1 MAPPIGAG
9 ADDKSLG
16 SAFNRLPAAQ
26 KFAILLV
33 VVVVLGLAY
42 YFAVYMG
49 LSGEIEAADQSY
61 SALQGELQTAQQRQA
76 DYISQRE
83 ELLRRGP
90 IDRENLR
97 VLPDRGEVA
106 TFLQDL
112 NRLAEL
118 SGLRIQLVEPQSEES
133 EELIVRMPVQLEVR
147 GRYLH
152 VVKFFWQVSRLDRAI
167 SLENIE
173 MKEPQ
178 FQGEDTVVLVRVLAT
193 TFRRAPEQ
201 ESAPAAPQGAPGEA
215 PAG

>member
-1 MAPPIGAG
+1 MAPPAGA

-16 SAFNRLPAAQ
+16 AAFNRLPGPQ
-26 KFAILLV
+26 KVAILLV

-49 LSGEIEAADQSY
+49 LSGEIEQADQQFTT
-61 SALQGELQTAQQRQA
+61 LQGELRTAQERQA
-76 DYISQRE
+76 QYISQRE

-97 VLPDRGEVA
+97 VLPERGEIA

-118 SGLRIQLVEPQSEES
+118 SGLRIQLVEPQAEAVEEF
-133 EELIVRMPVQLEVR
+133 IVRMPVQLEVR

-167 SLENIE
+167 SMENIE
-173 MKEPQ
+173 MKEPE
-178 FQGEDTVVLVRVLAT
+178 FEGEDTVVIVRVLAT
-193 TFRRAPEQ
+193 TFRRAPQ
-201 ESAPAAPQGAPGEA
+201 EEPIPSTPQGAPGA
-215 PAG
+215 PPPAG